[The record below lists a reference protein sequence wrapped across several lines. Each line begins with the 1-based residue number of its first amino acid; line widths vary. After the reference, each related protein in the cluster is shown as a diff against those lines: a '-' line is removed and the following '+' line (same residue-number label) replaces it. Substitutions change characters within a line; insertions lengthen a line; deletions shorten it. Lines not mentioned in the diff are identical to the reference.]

1 MDLVPMDDV
10 RSKSNSIYSTL
21 QILAEHDIASSTP
34 RKAARKTVPRDEWE
48 AMVTALAS
56 MNNSPTIQAAH
67 EIDLVQA
74 ANYRDTYD
82 KILLLVNH
90 AEDESQIFG
99 LDEVK
104 DTLTRRG
111 VGQAL
116 NLSRRTATFCHRD
129 VGLQPE
135 LFVVG
140 ASRKVLQTTYL
151 SFPYETPQHSIRG
164 TPWICHPCASM
175 STPSRDVL
183 TSGDDAAIPCA
194 SMAELQREF
203 AGIDCSLCAAL
214 QDGPSETSTKTEQ
227 IQKALDLLD
236 WLQARSERVIV
247 GTGRRRMAWRM
258 GCEVCVRRLG

>member
-21 QILAEHDIASSTP
+21 QILAEHDTASSTQ
-34 RKAARKTVPRDEWE
+34 RKAARKTIPCDECE
-48 AMVTALAS
+48 AMATALAS
-56 MNNSPTIQAAH
+56 MNHSSRIQVVAH

-74 ANYRDTYD
+74 AKYRDTYD
-82 KILLLVNH
+82 KLLLLVNH

-99 LDEVK
+99 LDQVK

-129 VGLQPE
+129 VGLEPE

-140 ASRKVLQTTYL
+140 ASRKVLQTTFL

-164 TPWICHPCASM
+164 TPWICHPHASM
-175 STPSRDVL
+175 STTTSRNVARGGVNDGAL
-183 TSGDDAAIPCA
+183 PCA
-194 SMAELQREF
+194 SIAELQLEF
-203 AGIDCSLCAAL
+203 AGIDCSLCATL
-214 QDGPSETSTKTEQ
+214 EDGPSETSTKEEQ

-247 GTGRRRMAWRM
+247 GTRRSRGTW
-258 GCEVCVRRLG
+258 RLG